1 MKLFRK
7 IASHYISM
15 AVSFH
20 YLLGHPA
27 AGKEDMAITKTGVI
41 LLIVHLMNVA
51 TVLLLVLSPSQM
63 DTLASLFAGTS
74 RFATVGCLFLLFAAV
89 GGGGIPAMR
98 RRVREVAENDKLL
111 VRVRGGW
118 RLSVIVYLVLSVG
131 GIAAAFAIAVSRR
144 A

>member
-74 RFATVGCLFLLFAAV
+74 RRPRLWARAASAPLDFCAKCR
-89 GGGGIPAMR
+89 GPSRARRCAPWCRHPA
-98 RRVREVAENDKLL
+98 
-111 VRVRGGW
+111 
-118 RLSVIVYLVLSVG
+118 
-131 GIAAAFAIAVSRR
+131 
-144 A
+144 